1 MVKLHQLV
9 DIWIT
14 WSLGLNTFILIG
26 RQGDTCSEHHQFSV
40 DGSKSFE
47 VPPVPVPLV
56 AGWLALQLRMV
67 MIILILRPDFA

>member
-1 MVKLHQLV
+1 LV

-47 VPPVPVPLV
+47 VPPVPAPLV

-67 MIILILRPDFA
+67 MIILILRPDIA